1 MEELAPAE
9 AQRVAAEVMR
19 LADAY
24 VTEYLARFPDRAE
37 LEGLNVGR
45 HDRLTD
51 NSPEADDAWRTL
63 VDGWADSLEPLDPA
77 LLIGRP
83 ESITYGFLKEALESA
98 RRVRVC
104 RYELWPVNHLSGWQ
118 ADLAQ
123 LADAQPVG
131 SDEARAEAIARWSGL
146 PRYLETETRN
156 LREGLRLGYSTP
168 RRPVQLVIE
177 QLDAL
182 LASPIERWPFY
193 GPAERDGSAHFH
205 IAWNRLLAEHLGP
218 AIERYRAYL
227 RDEYA
232 AKAREAIAITAH
244 PDGEAAYHA
253 AFRAQT
259 TIERAGA
266 ETFELGLQ
274 RVTRNLAEA
283 LELGQQRLGTGD
295 LSSLVA
301 RINEDRSNRFASRE
315 AMLEFAEAAVAR
327 SRERVPAFFTRRPA
341 GDVTLEPYPAHLE
354 RDAVDDS
361 YWPAS
366 DDGSRPAKYLIAL
379 YHFAGATRSGA
390 EVTAFHEAYPGHHLQ
405 VERGSRTDGRAS
417 NHAPCLQRRFR

>member
-1 MEELAPAE
+1 MEEIAATQ
-9 AQRVAAEVMR
+9 AQRVAAEVTR

-51 NSPEADDAWRTL
+51 NSPEADDAWRAL

-118 ADLAQ
+118 ANLAQ

-131 SDEARAEAIARWSGL
+131 SDESRAEAIARWSGL
-146 PRYLETETRN
+146 PRYLETEIQN

-168 RRPVQLVIE
+168 RRPVQLVME

-193 GPAERDGSAHFH
+193 GPAERDGSAEFQMVWE
-205 IAWNRLLAEHLGP
+205 ALLAEHLAP

-227 RDEYA
+227 RDEYL
-232 AKAREAIAITAH
+232 AKAREVIAITAH
-244 PDGEAAYHA
+244 PDGEAAYQA

-266 ETFELGLQ
+266 ATFELGLQ
-274 RVTRNLAEA
+274 RVTRTWP
-283 LELGQQRLGTGD
+283 R
-295 LSSLVA
+295 
-301 RINEDRSNRFASRE
+301 RSNSGNSASGR
-315 AMLEFAEAAVAR
+315 AN
-327 SRERVPAFFTRRPA
+327 
-341 GDVTLEPYPAHLE
+341 
-354 RDAVDDS
+354 
-361 YWPAS
+361 
-366 DDGSRPAKYLIAL
+366 LIARRA
-379 YHFAGATRSGA
+379 H
-390 EVTAFHEAYPGHHLQ
+390 Q
-405 VERGSRTDGRAS
+405 RG
-417 NHAPCLQRRFR
+417 P